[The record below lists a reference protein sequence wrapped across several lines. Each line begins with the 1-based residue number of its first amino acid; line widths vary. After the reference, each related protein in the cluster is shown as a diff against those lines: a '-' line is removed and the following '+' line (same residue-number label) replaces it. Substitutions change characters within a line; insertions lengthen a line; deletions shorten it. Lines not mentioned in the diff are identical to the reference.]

1 MTCCNGLRAEP
12 KTFGPARPPRS
23 ARPFRCTACV
33 RVPRPQPQ
41 LLCSVTRHSSVCDAT
56 AAVDRMRVRSA
67 VGSPAARRVRL
78 ALYSAESVPACR
90 RLRRDGCGRVCSAA
104 GSCRST
110 PACHAHCALVPT
122 GAQSDRSIGRLIDSA
137 VRIGFTEPKH
147 CIHSAERV
155 GRSHLRGSVPNARRY
170 SAMHDGDRIGHLEF
184 LCVECGTHDD
194 DLDVSPADGGS
205 AEHTARRARL
215 LCGANTAVLRG
226 TARSRGGRNDKTAPR
241 ACCHSDAMPKRIGR
255 RSRS

>member
-1 MTCCNGLRAEP
+1 VSL
-12 KTFGPARPPRS
+12 
-23 ARPFRCTACV
+23 
-33 RVPRPQPQ
+33 
-41 LLCSVTRHSSVCDAT
+41 
-56 AAVDRMRVRSA
+56 
-67 VGSPAARRVRL
+67 
-78 ALYSAESVPACR
+78 PACR